1 MISRVLIINF
11 QVRVRVRDWSDLSRS
26 YKEVDM
32 FELCDEIVC
41 YIQVNVCLIYAYLIN
56 RNMSLLNLHERLDHD
71 LCALGDR

>member
-1 MISRVLIINF
+1 M
-11 QVRVRVRDWSDLSRS
+11 
-26 YKEVDM
+26 DM